1 MEANKNKPTMD
12 FGVIPTNKKSSVKS
26 GKQSKMV
33 KKEKVTKPR
42 KQKVVKIEVEGGKP
56 GRKRHVPEDW
66 IKIGV
71 KVSPETYD
79 DLKIALVH
87 FRNEHASQDLFVN
100 AALNHYIKFL
110 GKRK

>member
-12 FGVIPTNKKSSVKS
+12 FGAIPTHKKPAVKK
-26 GKQSKMV
+26 GKESKMV

-42 KQKVVKIEVEGGKP
+42 KQKVVKIEKGEAKR
-56 GRKRHVPEDW
+56 GRKRRVPEDW

-71 KVSPETYD
+71 KVDPETNN

-87 FRNEHASQDLFVN
+87 FRDRHASQDVFVN
-100 AALNHYIKFL
+100 AALNHYIKYL
-110 GKRK
+110 NKKR